1 MRYVKIILSKNNKEE
16 EKEHKKA
23 RGRRHGQYTFAI
35 KGKYQQDRLLV
46 EELLAVTDYQ
56 ALGSSWN
63 LLTEEV
69 VSLNV
74 LYRSLCNAVNTSRIF
89 ISLEHTLVESDNIV
103 QVPET
108 ITLRLLSCWVFPEV
122 C

>member
-69 VSLNV
+69 VSLHV
-74 LYRSLCNAVNTSRIF
+74 LYSSLCNAVDA
-89 ISLEHTLVESDNIV
+89 V
-103 QVPET
+103 
-108 ITLRLLSCWVFPEV
+108 
-122 C
+122 

>member
-35 KGKYQQDRLLV
+35 KGKYQQDLLLV
-46 EELLAVTDYQ
+46 EELLAATDYQ

-69 VSLNV
+69 VSLHV
-74 LYRSLCNAVNTSRIF
+74 LYSSLCNAVDA
-89 ISLEHTLVESDNIV
+89 V
-103 QVPET
+103 
-108 ITLRLLSCWVFPEV
+108 
-122 C
+122 

>member
-16 EKEHKKA
+16 GKEHKKA
-23 RGRRHGQYTFAI
+23 RGRRHGLYTFAI
-35 KGKYQQDRLLV
+35 KGKYQQDLLLV

-69 VSLNV
+69 VSLHV
-74 LYRSLCNAVNTSRIF
+74 LYRGLCNAVDA
-89 ISLEHTLVESDNIV
+89 V
-103 QVPET
+103 
-108 ITLRLLSCWVFPEV
+108 
-122 C
+122 

>member
-74 LYRSLCNAVNTSRIF
+74 LYSSLCNTVDAV
-89 ISLEHTLVESDNIV
+89 
-103 QVPET
+103 
-108 ITLRLLSCWVFPEV
+108 
-122 C
+122 